1 MGCAGMPI
9 YTDVIA
15 LDRVILVVARG
26 PVTGDEIVECIEKL
40 KAPQIRG
47 YAKIVDVT
55 GASSEV
61 TREQVERLAGA
72 LRGGPDAPR
81 RGPLAFVVG
90 SAREGFAEFFADA
103 TNSDRPVELFNSLH
117 EARRWLLGNLIEMPG
132 QPVGWTAGN
141 TSERR

>member
-1 MGCAGMPI
+1 MPI

-72 LRGGPDAPR
+72 LRGGPDA
-81 RGPLAFVVG
+81 
-90 SAREGFAEFFADA
+90 
-103 TNSDRPVELFNSLH
+103 
-117 EARRWLLGNLIEMPG
+117 
-132 QPVGWTAGN
+132 
-141 TSERR
+141 